1 MEKPIRNKVAE
12 AGLITVDLLDYIP
25 KENIKAIDLKDW
37 LINGLIIKELDFKNK
52 LDNFDFF
59 PFENCNVYI
68 YCSKDVIIP
77 VWAFLLLQVKL
88 NPIANY
94 VFFGTKAE
102 LNLILFKKS
111 IENNLDLL
119 SFKGKRVFIKGCG
132 DSSLPLGA
140 FSIVSEKLT
149 PIVKSL
155 FYGEACSN
163 VPLIKN
169 M

>member
-1 MEKPIRNKVAE
+1 MEKPIKNKVAE
-12 AGLITVDLLDYIP
+12 AGLITVDLLDYAP
-25 KENIKAIDLKDW
+25 KKKTKGIDLKDW
-37 LINGLIIKELDFKNK
+37 LINDLIIKEQDFKKK
-52 LDNFDFF
+52 LNRFDFF

-77 VWAFLLLQVKL
+77 VWAFLLLQTKL
-88 NPIANY
+88 KPIANY
-94 VFFGTKAE
+94 VFFGTKVE
-102 LNLILFKKS
+102 LNLILFKRSVDK
-111 IENNLDLL
+111 NLHV
-119 SFKGKRVFIKGCG
+119 SFFKNQRVFIKGCG

-140 FSIVSEKLT
+140 FSIVSDKLI
-149 PIVKSL
+149 PVVKSL

>member
-12 AGLITVDLLDYIP
+12 AGLITVDLLDYLVT
-25 KENIKAIDLKDW
+25 ENIKGIDLKDW
-37 LINGLIIKELDFKNK
+37 LINDLIIKERVFKNK
-52 LDNFDFF
+52 LDNFDLS

-88 NPIANY
+88 NPIANC
-94 VFFGTKAE
+94 VFFGTKAD

-111 IENNLDLL
+111 IDKNLDLL
-119 SFKGKRVFIKGCG
+119 SLKDKRVFIKGCG

-140 FSIVSEKLT
+140 FSIVSEKLI

>member
-1 MEKPIRNKVAE
+1 MQKPIRNKVAE

-25 KENIKAIDLKDW
+25 KENIKGIDLKDW
-37 LINGLIIKELDFKNK
+37 LINGLIIKEQDFKNK

-88 NPIANY
+88 NSVANY

-111 IENNLDLL
+111 IDNDLDLL

-149 PIVKSL
+149 PVVKSL